1 MSETVPCAVHLKDV
15 FRREKGVDDPI
26 LAGVGMRVRAG
37 TLVAVV
43 GADGAGKT
51 TLMRIMAGILQP
63 TQGSVRVFGRPL
75 DAEAQTNL
83 GYMPQEFGLYE
94 DPSVGEN
101 LALYAHLFGLT
112 EIERKERGKVT
123 N

>member
-26 LAGVGMRVRAG
+26 LAGVGMCVRAG

-51 TLMRIMAGILQP
+51 TLMKH
-63 TQGSVRVFGRPL
+63 
-75 DAEAQTNL
+75 
-83 GYMPQEFGLYE
+83 
-94 DPSVGEN
+94 
-101 LALYAHLFGLT
+101 LADFLPDG
-112 EIERKERGKVT
+112 
-123 N
+123 